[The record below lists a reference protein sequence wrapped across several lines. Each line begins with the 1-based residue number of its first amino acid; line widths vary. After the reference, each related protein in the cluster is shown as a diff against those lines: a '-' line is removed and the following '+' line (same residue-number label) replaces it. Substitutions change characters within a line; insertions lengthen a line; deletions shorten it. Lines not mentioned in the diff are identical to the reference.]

1 MSPLLLEEE
10 TYKIIG
16 ACMNVH
22 KNLGSGFL
30 ESVYQE
36 VLTKEFK
43 KVEIPF
49 EEQKKLNLFYEGE
62 KLDKYFK
69 ADFLCYDE
77 IIVEIKSIAFL
88 HKNLESQ
95 VINYLKA
102 TNKEVGL
109 LINFGEKSLKWNSS
123 SILNSLVK
131 IIRGIVFKNPRNQNK
146 N

>member
-1 MSPLLLEEE
+1 MSPLLFEEE

-16 ACMNVH
+16 ACMTVH
-22 KNLGSGFL
+22 KKLGSGFL

-36 VLTKEFK
+36 VLVKEFT

-49 EEQKKLNLFYEGE
+49 QKEIKLNLFYEGE

-69 ADFLCYDE
+69 ADFLCYDR
-77 IIVEIKSIAFL
+77 IIVEIKSVAFL
-88 HKNLESQ
+88 NKTLESQ

-109 LINFGEKSLKWNSS
+109 LINFGEKSLKWKRFINT
-123 SILNSLVK
+123 
-131 IIRGIVFKNPRNQNK
+131 
-146 N
+146 